1 MDQRHNQ
8 KEKSMLRKL
17 SFAITV
23 LIGLV
28 TAAVAQTGSIQ
39 VDNPWARASVGKTGA
54 IYLTIK
60 NTGGTD
66 DRLVS
71 AATPAADQAQLHIE
85 INDNG
90 VMKMRPLSAI
100 DVKANSTVTLA
111 PGGMHVMLVGLKQP
125 LKEGQS
131 FPLTLTFAKAGQID
145 ATVMVMKAGAMNGMA
160 M

>member
-1 MDQRHNQ
+1 
-8 KEKSMLRKL
+8 MLKAL
-17 SFAITV
+17 SFAVTVFIGLITV
-23 LIGLV
+23 
-28 TAAVAQTGSIQ
+28 AVAQTGSIQ
-39 VDNPWARASVGKTGA
+39 IDNPWARASVVKTGA

-71 AATPAADQAQLHIE
+71 AVTPAAEQAQLHIE

-90 VMKMRPLSAI
+90 IMKMRPLSAI
-100 DVKANSTVTLA
+100 DAKAHSTVTLA

-131 FPLTLTFAKAGQID
+131 FPLMLSFAKAGKID
-145 ATVMVMKAGAMNGMA
+145 VTVMVMKAGAMNGMA

>member
-1 MDQRHNQ
+1 
-8 KEKSMLRKL
+8 MLKAL
-17 SFAITV
+17 SSAVTVFIGLITV
-23 LIGLV
+23 
-28 TAAVAQTGSIQ
+28 AVAQTGSIQ
-39 VDNPWARASVGKTGA
+39 IDNPWARASVGKTGA

-66 DRLVS
+66 DRLMS
-71 AATPAADQAQLHIE
+71 ATTPAADQAQLHIE

-90 VMKMRPLSAI
+90 IMKMRPLSAI
-100 DVKANSTVTLA
+100 DVKGNSTVTLA

-131 FPLTLTFAKAGQID
+131 FPLTLSFAKAGKID
-145 ATVMVMKAGAMNGMA
+145 VTVKVMKAGAMNGMA